1 MKTIIIDPGHGGMWE
16 GIYCT
21 AGKRSPEIPPGFYE
35 GEQVRDIAV
44 ELLKIGMEKYIFY
57 APLLDMPFYQEPDVS
72 LKCRA
77 MMYNRAKAD
86 LLLSLHTNAKG
97 KAGKWEPARG
107 TKLFFRGA
115 QPKAARAF
123 LDSYCQTADLPNRG
137 TAKNLTF
144 TILKSKHP
152 AILIEMGFH
161 TNKTDVE
168 ILKDTNRIARGL
180 AAGLDAYFQQ

>member
-1 MKTIIIDPGHGGMWE
+1 MKTVIIDPGHGGIWQ
-16 GIYCT
+16 GVYCT

-35 GEQVRDIAV
+35 GEQVRNIAI
-44 ELLKIGMEKYIFY
+44 ELLNIGDDKYNFY
-57 APLLDMPFYQEPDVS
+57 SPILDMPPNHEPDVG
-72 LKCRA
+72 LKCRT
-77 MMYNRAKAD
+77 MIYNRHEAD

-123 LDSYCQTADLPNRG
+123 LDAFCKVADMPNRG
-137 TAKNLTF
+137 AAKNLTF

-152 AILIEMGFH
+152 AVLIEMGFH

-180 AAGLDAYFQQ
+180 LAGIDMYFQQ

>member
-1 MKTIIIDPGHGGMWE
+1 MKTIIIDPGHGGIWD

-35 GEQVRDIAV
+35 GEQVRKIAD
-44 ELLKIGMEKYIFY
+44 ELLHVTNEKFTFY
-57 APLLDMPFYQEPDVS
+57 APLMEMFTDNQPDVS
-72 LKCRA
+72 LKCRTL
-77 MMYNRAKAD
+77 MYNRHEAD

-123 LDSYCQTADLPNRG
+123 LDAYCQTADMPNRG